1 MMAKPQKQVIQT
13 KPLDATESDEKQA
26 PPLQKQQQQ
35 QKQQEKEESPV
46 SEAKLEYRQIK
57 SQNDLIQFSCNL
69 AFAFETLMKSFNA
82 KVKGKRVQ
90 LAYIRNTFIEAA
102 RHIKKVEI
110 KDKKKTHF
118 CLACVNLYLREKIE
132 GKESDLSEF
141 DYKRA
146 LEQITDFGLSYDFAS
161 VNDLYITH
169 D

>member
-1 MMAKPQKQVIQT
+1 
-13 KPLDATESDEKQA
+13 
-26 PPLQKQQQQ
+26 
-35 QKQQEKEESPV
+35 
-46 SEAKLEYRQIK
+46 
-57 SQNDLIQFSCNL
+57 
-69 AFAFETLMKSFNA
+69 MKSFNA

-102 RHIKKVEI
+102 KQFEKLEI

-146 LEQITDFGLSYDFAS
+146 SEQITDFGLSYDFAS